1 MRLYLFCLFII
12 LITSCNNNTPEPSIL
27 EAIPYQEKV
36 ALVPQ
41 VQNIKLASSRFVIN
55 KETVFIV
62 SPEYKNEGKYLKEL
76 LEASMGLE
84 LKFATKATQ
93 NFIRLEALKSKETL
107 ATETYSLEIDSTH
120 LAIYGVDAAGVFR
133 GIQTVRQ
140 LLPSA
145 FHQKKQ
151 HISWALPS
159 LSINDSPAFKW
170 RGMLLD
176 CCRHFFSKEVVK
188 QYIDLLAY
196 YKMNVLHWHLTEDQG
211 WRIAI
216 DKYPK
221 LTEIGA
227 WRKGKEGKA
236 YGGFYSK
243 EDIKEIVAYAQ
254 ERHIMVVPE
263 IELPGHSQA
272 AIAAYPHLSC
282 TGAQLE
288 VGTKWGVFKDVYC
301 AGNDST
307 FQFLEAVLTEV
318 IDLFPSEYI
327 HIGGDES
334 PKYRWEHC
342 SKCQRRIKDE
352 KLKDEHELQSYF
364 IQRIATFLESK
375 GKKLVGWDEIL
386 EGGLAENAIVQ
397 SWRGMGG
404 ALTAANQNH
413 YAISSPT
420 SHAYFDYKLDAI
432 DLEKVYSFNPI
443 PKELSTDKHR
453 FILGGECNMWTERVP
468 NPQVLDQKVF
478 PRLLA
483 MAEVL
488 WSAPQQR
495 DYAEFY
501 QRVQTQY
508 PTLDAFGVQYGAET
522 LPIKLET
529 FTSKESI
536 NVKLTKGA
544 ADLSLHYTQDGS
556 APTQTSPVY
565 DVTIPLKKNTELSV
579 QAFKKDKAYGAPI
592 QRTFHKHLGN
602 GLVPVL
608 SYEYSSYYTGGG
620 DQAATNG
627 ARGSLNFRDGNWQA
641 VQKVPMEITVDLEEV
656 QVISSLS
663 TAFFQKQDSW
673 IFLPTKVDFLVSDD
687 GKKFKLVGSLENSI
701 SPKKDASFIESF
713 KLSLE
718 NTTARYVRLKAHNIT
733 YCPDWHPAAGSEA
746 WLFVDEFVV
755 E

>member
-1 MRLYLFCLFII
+1 MRLYLFSLFVV
-12 LITSCNNNTPEPSIL
+12 LFITSCKDVPESSNL
-27 EAIPYQEKV
+27 EVIPYKENV

-41 VQNIKLASSRFVIN
+41 VQNLELDSSRFVIN
-55 KETVFIV
+55 KETVLII

-76 LEASMGLE
+76 LEASMGIE

-107 ATETYSLEIDSTH
+107 PAETYGLQIDRTH
-120 LAIYGVDAAGVFR
+120 LAIYGVDAAGIFR

-140 LLPSA
+140 LLPST
-145 FHQKKQ
+145 FHQKEQ
-151 HISWALPS
+151 HASWGLPG
-159 LSINDSPAFKW
+159 LNINDSPAFKW

-176 CCRHFFSKEVVK
+176 CCRHFFSKEVIK

-216 DKYPK
+216 EKYPK
-221 LTEIGA
+221 LTKIGA
-227 WRKGKEGKA
+227 WRKGENGKD
-236 YGGFYSK
+236 YGGFYTK

-254 ERHIMVVPE
+254 ERHIMIVPE

-282 TGAQLE
+282 TGEQLE

-307 FQFLEAVLTEV
+307 FQFLEAVLSEV

-342 SKCQRRIKDE
+342 SKCQKRIKDE
-352 KLKDEHELQSYF
+352 RLKDEHELQSYF

-386 EGGLAENAIVQ
+386 EGGLAKNAIVQ

-404 ALTAANQNH
+404 ALEAANQNH

-453 FILGGECNMWTERVP
+453 FILGGECNMWTEHVP
-468 NPQVLDQKVF
+468 DAQVLDQKVF

-488 WSAPQQR
+488 WSAPLQR

-522 LPIKLET
+522 MPIGLEV
-529 FTSKESI
+529 FTSTESI
-536 NVKLTKGA
+536 NVKLNKGA
-544 ADLSLHYTQDGS
+544 PDLTLYYTQDGS
-556 APTQTSPVY
+556 APTLFSSIY
-565 DVTIPLKKNTELSV
+565 DIAIPLKKNTILNV
-579 QAFKKDKAYGAPI
+579 QAFKKNKAYGEAI
-592 QRTFHKHLGN
+592 QRTFSKHLAN
-602 GLVPVL
+602 GLAPVL
-608 SYEYSSYYTGGG
+608 SYQYSSYYTGGG
-620 DQAATNG
+620 DQAVTNG

-641 VQKVPMEITVDLEEV
+641 VQKVPMEITIDLEET
-656 QVISSLS
+656 QAISKLS

-687 GKKFKLVGSLENSI
+687 GKNFKLVGSLENNI
-701 SPKKDASFIESF
+701 SPKKEASFIESF
-713 KLSLE
+713 ELDLE
-718 NTTARYVRLKAHNIT
+718 NTKARFVRLKAHNIT
-733 YCPDWHPAAGSEA
+733 YCPDWHAAAGSEA